1 MDDDGMDSLFSSFMN
16 EVSSIKTAKMK
27 KMESNQGTPE
37 EIIERI
43 LARPYDPKQG
53 QGSAYQILQVAPDA
67 ETNEI
72 TKQYRRLSVLVH
84 PDKCK
89 LERAA
94 EAFQVIVKAYNDT
107 KDPNYQDKYADVIIE
122 AKKKVRK
129 QREKEN
135 EVREKKGEDPL
146 PTDGGE
152 FDRAVWEEC
161 ERMTSSA
168 TEAAE
173 AANSVAEANKKRYE
187 EQARER
193 RERKKA
199 EHKELREWE
208 RNKDKRAAGWQVFM
222 QNVQAKKFKAGHTVG
237 KIGAADQYH
246 KREERKDTDKKAEV
260 DLEDKK
266 VVRSD
271 MQAAFVDMSGTQ
283 SISSAKI
290 LVNHQVRRRQ
300 QLSVALKA
308 WELLAQNLAQEAMGV
323 LGKDAELTD
332 ALSLTLRAEALLR
345 QNRLEE
351 AAEDCAQALGIFP
364 SSLTRLVQA
373 EVSLRL
379 GYLAD
384 CVEECNRVLELE
396 PQPAAFALRAEARLH
411 LGQLEEAVLDCDW
424 ALAQGHRSA
433 AVFAVRG
440 NASRKMGSLR
450 EAIRDAD
457 EALRESPSFAEALVL
472 RGQALLEQRDA
483 CAAMTDLTKA
493 IEMVAPRE
501 VHAAALASRADALAR
516 RTQTDQSSPV
526 FKVALRRYD
535 EERDPKGRS
544 LANSRATAEIL
555 FFGLHRRSWT
565 PLDSPSAQKS

>member
-271 MQAAFVDMSGTQ
+271 MQAAFVDMSY
-283 SISSAKI
+283 
-290 LVNHQVRRRQ
+290 R
-300 QLSVALKA
+300 KA
-308 WELLAQNLAQEAMGV
+308 W
-323 LGKDAELTD
+323 
-332 ALSLTLRAEALLR
+332 R
-345 QNRLEE
+345 
-351 AAEDCAQALGIFP
+351 
-364 SSLTRLVQA
+364 
-373 EVSLRL
+373 
-379 GYLAD
+379 
-384 CVEECNRVLELE
+384 
-396 PQPAAFALRAEARLH
+396 
-411 LGQLEEAVLDCDW
+411 
-424 ALAQGHRSA
+424 
-433 AVFAVRG
+433 
-440 NASRKMGSLR
+440 
-450 EAIRDAD
+450 
-457 EALRESPSFAEALVL
+457 
-472 RGQALLEQRDA
+472 
-483 CAAMTDLTKA
+483 
-493 IEMVAPRE
+493 
-501 VHAAALASRADALAR
+501 
-516 RTQTDQSSPV
+516 
-526 FKVALRRYD
+526 
-535 EERDPKGRS
+535 
-544 LANSRATAEIL
+544 
-555 FFGLHRRSWT
+555 
-565 PLDSPSAQKS
+565 